1 MPVPDASLAASVGA
15 IFRPAGNGPV
25 GQFAAGLSRCCREVS
40 HQDCHECL
48 PMSPKASAA
57 SGRVSGLARKAYF
70 LDFFAAFF
78 FVDFL
83 AVFFLAAAM

>member
-1 MPVPDASLAASVGA
+1 MPVPDASLDASVGA

-48 PMSPKASAA
+48 PM
-57 SGRVSGLARKAYF
+57 
-70 LDFFAAFF
+70 
-78 FVDFL
+78 
-83 AVFFLAAAM
+83 